1 MSEEGSS
8 PGPAQWQVLLHIPG
22 PQWDPARR
30 AGEQPG
36 IEQHYAFVAGLLE
49 RGLLVAAG
57 PFRDVDGDVDGH
69 GMTVTRFPSLGA
81 AERAATREDPSVA
94 GGLLAV
100 RVRPWSVVMTVVLD
114 APAAEEPA
122 DE

>member
-1 MSEEGSS
+1 VSEEGRA
-8 PGPAQWQVLLHIPG
+8 PGPAQWQVLLHTPG
-22 PQWDPARR
+22 PRWDPDRH

-57 PFRDVDGDVDGH
+57 PLRDVDGH
-69 GMTVTRFPSLGA
+69 GMTVARFPSLDA
-81 AERAATREDPSVA
+81 AEHAATRQDPSVA

-100 RVRPWSVVMTVVLD
+100 RVRPWSVVMTVVPG
-114 APAAEEPA
+114 APAAEEGPGR
-122 DE
+122 

>member
-8 PGPAQWQVLLHIPG
+8 PEPAQWQVLQHTPG
-22 PQWDPARR
+22 PRWDPARR

-36 IEQHYAFVAGLLE
+36 IEQHYGFVAGLLE

-57 PFRDVDGDVDGH
+57 PLRDVDGH
-69 GMTVTRFPSLGA
+69 GMTVTRFPSLSA
-81 AERAATREDPSVA
+81 AEHAATQEDRSVA

-100 RVRPWSVVMTVVLD
+100 RVRPWSVVMTVVPD
-114 APAAEEPA
+114 APTAEEA
-122 DE
+122 LDG